1 MSFVGLA
8 TAIGG
13 AAAGLGVGATAASII
28 GGVGA
33 GALGGA
39 GLGAL
44 SSAVTGGDIG
54 KGAMFGAL
62 GGAVTGGLGS
72 AFGGAGG
79 SAAGA
84 STGTTAA
91 APTTAAGSQ
100 VANQAVNQAVTQ
112 TGTNAALN
120 TGITQGGGLLGSGTG
135 ISNPA
140 LYQGVLDPSKVL
152 GSQSLLAQGGGNA
165 LTGASGTMAKAP
177 IDFMGQLG
185 GMPGSVPA
193 SPGSGIVGN
202 TISATP
208 TVAAPDGG
216 AITAFTPADAN
227 RVAMENALK
236 SSYFGRYAVP
246 IVGAGGM
253 LGTYMAT
260 DSSPTQA
267 GPPPGSGDNF
277 LSYYKFNPR
286 RYRPSQPFY
295 IRPANYAAGGIASL
309 NPNPDM
315 MASGPAQ
322 VDFMGADA
330 YPTSQQKLSFYST
343 PSQMPTSAQQAA
355 ASYEPATNP
364 LTGVPMANFARGG
377 ISDLGGYS
385 DGGRMTEGPGDGMS
399 DSIPASIAGKRPARL
414 AQGEFVVP
422 ADVVSHL
429 GNGSTDA
436 GAKQL
441 YSMMDRVRK
450 ARTGRKAQGKQIKAD
465 KMMPA

>member
-13 AAAGLGVGATAASII
+13 AAAGLGAGATASAII

-84 STGTTAA
+84 GTGSAASAGAPVAAAGTPAATTASA
-91 APTTAAGSQ
+91 ALPSTANSVQPLMGTMFGSPSMGAG
-100 VANQAVNQAVTQ
+100 VAPAATSAVTPAMS
-112 TGTNAALN
+112 GSSALA
-120 TGITQGGGLLGSGTG
+120 GI
-135 ISNPA
+135 
-140 LYQGVLDPSKVL
+140 
-152 GSQSLLAQGGGNA
+152 
-165 LTGASGTMAKAP
+165 
-177 IDFMGQLG
+177 
-185 GMPGSVPA
+185 PGVPA
-193 SPGSGIVGN
+193 AYTPPTLPMSP
-202 TISATP
+202 
-208 TVAAPDGG
+208 
-216 AITAFTPADAN
+216 
-227 RVAMENALK
+227 
-236 SSYFGRYAVP
+236 
-246 IVGAGGM
+246 VGAGATPMPPPTFTPQALPAGLENLGTLSQSDLARAAVQNSFFGQNPMMTIGAGSM
-253 LGTYMAT
+253 LGSYMGT

-295 IRPANYAAGGIASL
+295 IKPANYAAGGIASL

-315 MASGPAQ
+315 MSSGPAQ

-330 YPTSQQKLSFYST
+330 YPTSQQKLNFYST
-343 PSQMPTSAQQAA
+343 PSQMPTSAQQAV

-364 LTGVPMANFARGG
+364 LTGAPMANFARGG

-450 ARTGRKAQGKQIKAD
+450 ARTGRKAQGKQIKAA